1 MVGLKTRIM
10 IICCSA
16 ASFIAAAPSV
26 NFKDLRTHFNTFVAQ
41 AQNGALSQAERINAL
56 DEARGIINQLLA
68 LDRGRYNLPCFEG
81 FGFNGVAVNAS
92 CYGRITESLAGISRA
107 LEAYRTTIVPQVA
120 AMPVGPSDE
129 VVMAIVNRWQDAV
142 RQRDEHIRRLEQE
155 VRRL

>member
-16 ASFIAAAPSV
+16 VSFIAAAPLV
-26 NFKDLRTHFNTFVAQ
+26 DFKDLQTHFNTFVAR

-56 DEARGIINQLLA
+56 NEARGIINRLQCLKTSDYFLS
-68 LDRGRYNLPCFEG
+68 CFDG